1 MKWKYAI
8 LYKGCENMQKKL
20 MISLILLTFIL
31 SICGAFYVGTQ
42 YKPKRSIY
50 IYGTYV
56 NDFNTISLKE
66 NNTYE
71 YSYPVTSGDIK
82 KLDDSLYFISSGSL
96 KDHLLFL
103 QNDQLKI
110 ININNQSS
118 SMVFTKLYNI
128 AIDAGE

>member
-1 MKWKYAI
+1 MLA
-8 LYKGCENMQKKL
+8 
-20 MISLILLTFIL
+20 L
-31 SICGAFYVGTQ
+31 SINRNVQ
-42 YKPKRSIY
+42 Y